1 MLDEAQ
7 KDLPLMTGVA
17 ADTETE
23 EARKMIERQAIGD
36 LAHHL
41 LQGTLNEF
49 LTLVSIWRKNK
60 NITLL
65 YFKVFYV
72 ENFTFI
78 RENDRDRGYDRGGSD
93 RRGDRDGTR
102 GFDRY
107 EPPRDR
113 NSYDR
118 GTNGDK
124 IMIYYSKI

>member
-1 MLDEAQ
+1 M
-7 KDLPLMTGVA
+7 
-17 ADTETE
+17 
-23 EARKMIERQAIGD
+23 
-36 LAHHL
+36 
-41 LQGTLNEF
+41 
-49 LTLVSIWRKNK
+49 
-60 NITLL
+60 
-65 YFKVFYV
+65 

-124 IMIYYSKI
+124 IMIYYSNNIAIFKILRLISIQKCLDDRRDGNRGYGFSRDDRGFGGDRYRRDDNNR